1 MARRRRARRTSS
13 STSSAAATSKSAQRS
28 RRRSTSVTKPT
39 GRAYVTD
46 SMVDAIVEAIMDRY
60 GLRDLGVKPDEL
72 RELLR
77 PVIDEIA
84 DTYSSRPSKDQILAR
99 MLRNE
104 EKLLELIASYLA
116 ETREE
121 FDEQLLEFIVYNLG
135 ASGARLIP
143 KLYREAKRAGRED
156 LIDILRGKWLES
168 GLATPYQCPRCGF
181 YALTPNLTCVVCG
194 AEIDEEEFK
203 DSIDFEALL
212 EEFAETATR
221 EEILEVISEKRVAYD
236 GVRLKPPSQRTVND
250 IELHLSRDEVEKLR
264 AKLR

>member
-1 MARRRRARRTSS
+1 MARRRRTKRASASS
-13 STSSAAATSKSAQRS
+13 STAAATGRSAQRS
-28 RRRSTSVTKPT
+28 RRRSAATKPT

-46 SMVDAIVEAIMDRY
+46 TMVDAIVEAIMERY
-60 GLRDLGVKPDEL
+60 GLHDLSVTLDEL

-77 PVIDEIA
+77 PIIDEIA
-84 DTYSSRPSKDQILAR
+84 DTYSSRPSKDQIMAR

-104 EKLLELIASYLA
+104 EKLLELIAAYLA

-121 FDEQLLEFIVYNLG
+121 LDEQLLEFIVYNLG
-135 ASGARLIP
+135 ASGARLVP
-143 KLYREAKRAGRED
+143 KLYREAKRLGRED
-156 LIDILRGKWLES
+156 LIDVLRGKWLES

-181 YALTPNLTCVVCG
+181 YALTPSLTCIVCG
-194 AEIDEEEFK
+194 AEVDENEFK
-203 DSIDFEALL
+203 ESIDFESLL

-221 EEILEVISEKRVAYD
+221 DEILEVVNEKRIVYD